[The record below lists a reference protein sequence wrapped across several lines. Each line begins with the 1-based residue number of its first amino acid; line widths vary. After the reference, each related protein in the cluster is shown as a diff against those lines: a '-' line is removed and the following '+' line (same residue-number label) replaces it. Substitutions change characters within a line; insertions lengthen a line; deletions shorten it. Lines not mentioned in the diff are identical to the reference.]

1 MGLLDEAMGAIG
13 GTGGGGSGNKLLGA
27 ASGLL
32 ERAGGLEGVM
42 SKLESSGLGDK
53 VQSWVGTGDNKE
65 LSRGEVRGALGD
77 DEVEA
82 VARDAG
88 VSEDEAADG
97 LAGLLPQIVDRVS
110 PGGTMPDVGQLGD
123 MVGGLLK
130 R

>member
-1 MGLLDEAMGAIG
+1 MGLLDDALGAVG
-13 GTGGGGSGNKLLGA
+13 GTGGGSGNKVVGA
-27 ASGLL
+27 VSGLL

-53 VQSWVGTGDNKE
+53 VQSWIGTGANKE
-65 LSRGEVRGALGD
+65 ISRGEVRQALGD
-77 DEVEA
+77 EEVKT

-97 LAGLLPQIVDRVS
+97 LAGMLPEIVDRTS
-110 PGGTMPDVGQLGD
+110 PGGKLPDVGQLGSA
-123 MVGGLLK
+123 VGGLLK